1 MRKIS
6 LIVFLVGII
15 FIPLVS
21 LAAGLVPCGGADEP
35 SCRLCHF
42 FVLFDN
48 IVKFLLLPPPA
59 GGGIVPGIAALM
71 IAIGGFM
78 YIFAYAGGT
87 GKGPEVLST
96 AKRLF
101 TAVAIGLLIIY
112 GAWII
117 VNTFFM
123 FIGVQEWTGLEEWW
137 KIDCP

>member
-1 MRKIS
+1 MKKAV

-21 LAAGLVPCGGADEP
+21 LAAGLVPCGGEGEP
-35 SCRLCHF
+35 ACQLCHF

-48 IVKFLLLPPPA
+48 IVKFLLLPPPV

-87 GKGPEVLST
+87 ERGPEMLST

-101 TAVAIGLLIIY
+101 TAVAIGLIIIY
-112 GAWII
+112 GAWLI
-117 VNTFFM
+117 VDSFFAI
-123 FIGVQEWTGLEEWW
+123 IGVKPIFRDWST
-137 KIDCP
+137 ICPGF